1 MVMRVITERILVYL
15 MDSSREKGIKL
26 LIDVSHVFFL
36 AKIGGDSIGVFM
48 QYFL

>member
-1 MVMRVITERILVYL
+1 VHL

-26 LIDVSHVFFL
+26 LIDVFHAFFF
-36 AKIGGDSIGVFM
+36 AKIGGDSIEVFM